1 MEKMKNNKVFP
12 DGKQCLEYII
22 WDAKIHLI
30 KLLASGENKLQ
41 PIHIIALYLY
51 TGNLTIYRQVNVT
64 LSNWKNDNPWNP
76 FIYCLYQAISLLPEY
91 TGEVYRAVDCKFNLH
106 DYAIGN
112 VLRWNTFSM
121 CSLEWKNSSE
131 LIEQKKGIVFI
142 IKSKSGRI
150 ISSYSKYPV
159 DSEVMF
165 LPGTEF
171 TVVDHY
177 VGNVIALGQANIRKN
192 TYGAKEKDY
201 EKAMNSELCLIVE
214 LEEYISSKD
223 IVDRSQNAIIMI

>member
-1 MEKMKNNKVFP
+1 
-12 DGKQCLEYII
+12 
-22 WDAKIHLI
+22 
-30 KLLASGENKLQ
+30 
-41 PIHIIALYLY
+41 
-51 TGNLTIYRQVNVT
+51 
-64 LSNWKNDNPWNP
+64 
-76 FIYCLYQAISLLPEY
+76 
-91 TGEVYRAVDCKFNLH
+91 
-106 DYAIGN
+106 
-112 VLRWNTFSM
+112 
-121 CSLEWKNSSE
+121 
-131 LIEQKKGIVFI
+131 
-142 IKSKSGRI
+142 
-150 ISSYSKYPV
+150 
-159 DSEVMF
+159 MF